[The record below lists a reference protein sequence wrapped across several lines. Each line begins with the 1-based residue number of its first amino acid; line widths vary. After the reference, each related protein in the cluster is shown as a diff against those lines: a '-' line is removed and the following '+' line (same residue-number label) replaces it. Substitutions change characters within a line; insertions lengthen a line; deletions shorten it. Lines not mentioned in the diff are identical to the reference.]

1 LKHSFESPPV
11 APGGVVTSSVNEYWP
26 DRTIPDSAAGYRDEA
41 RSEELNN
48 LRLALA
54 TFALQLD
61 AFELRTRQQP
71 FRAGTT
77 AGIPAWPPDAVADFR
92 GKK

>member
-1 LKHSFESPPV
+1 MNIEPH
-11 APGGVVTSSVNEYWP
+11 
-26 DRTIPDSAAGYRDEA
+26 RTIPDSAAGYRDDA
-41 RSEELNN
+41 RSEELDN

-71 FRAGTT
+71 FKAGTT
-77 AGIPAWPPDAVADFR
+77 PGIPAWPPDAGCGFQR
-92 GKK
+92 GKMIGR